1 MVHSSEMRIL
11 LHLNVDS
18 FLRMWYDE
26 YVRAALGRSFFIG
39 SAPAK
44 KQKK

>member
-1 MVHSSEMRIL
+1 MVHSSKICIL

-18 FLRMWYDE
+18 FFYIWYDE
-26 YVRAALGRSFFIG
+26 YVGAALGRSFFMG
-39 SAPAK
+39 LAPAK